1 MKVTV
6 QAPRARRGPYRKGI
20 EQRQKMIAVAV
31 EVFGQNGFKG
41 GTLQQ
46 VADRVGLTPGA
57 IMKLFGSK
65 EGLLIAVLEHWGK
78 TTAEVVG
85 LELRGHELLDGFRRL
100 MSYHVKNPGLLSLYT
115 TMAAEATSPDHPAHE
130 FMTHRYS
137 TSLQGMRELFAEA
150 ASAGHF
156 RPLNDQEIAHEAEF
170 LLATMDGLEIQF
182 LLNPS
187 FDLESSFGAYID
199 GLNERLAPA

>member
-1 MKVTV
+1 MTV

-20 EQRQKMIAVAV
+20 EQRQKMVEVAV

-78 TTAEVVG
+78 ATADVVG
-85 LELRGHELLDGFRRL
+85 PDVRGYALLEGFRRL
-100 MSYHVKNPGLLSLYT
+100 MSYHVRHPGLLALYT
-115 TMAAEATSPDHPAHE
+115 TMAAEATSPEHPAHD
-130 FMTHRYS
+130 FMTARYS
-137 TSLQGMRELFAEA
+137 TSLRDMRELFAEA
-150 ASAGHF
+150 ATSGHF
-156 RPLNDQEIAHEAEF
+156 RPLSVQDIAHEAEF

-182 LLNPS
+182 LLNRS
-187 FDLESSFGAYID
+187 FDLESSFRAYID
-199 GLNERLAPA
+199 CLNERLAPA

>member
-1 MKVTV
+1 MRVTV

-20 EQRQKMIAVAV
+20 EQRQKMISVAV

-78 TTAEVVG
+78 ATAEVVG
-85 LELRGHELLDGFRRL
+85 PGLRGRELLEGFRRL
-100 MSYHVKNPGLLSLYT
+100 MSYHVRHPGLLSLYI
-115 TMAAEATSPDHPAHE
+115 TMAAEATSPEHPAHA
-130 FMTHRYS
+130 FMTERYS
-137 TSLQGMRELFAEA
+137 TSLKDMRELFAEA
-150 ASAGHF
+150 VSAGHF
-156 RPLNDQEIAHEAEF
+156 RSLNKQEIAHEAEF

-187 FDLESSFGAYID
+187 FDLESSFGAYVD
-199 GLNERLAPA
+199 RLNQRLAPA